1 MASFASPFTE
11 MAYCNL
17 ICKISHISTKH
28 LSSFIQSMRINQWPQ
43 GRKDPIYS
51 IKAKGRGQG
60 GPRTMK
66 VWSQSKPAH
75 IVFANH

>member
-1 MASFASPFTE
+1 MASSASAFTE

-17 ICKISHISTKH
+17 ITNISHVSTKH
-28 LSSFIQSMRINQWPQ
+28 SSSFIQSMRINQCPK

-60 GPRTMK
+60 GPA
-66 VWSQSKPAH
+66 P
-75 IVFANH
+75 